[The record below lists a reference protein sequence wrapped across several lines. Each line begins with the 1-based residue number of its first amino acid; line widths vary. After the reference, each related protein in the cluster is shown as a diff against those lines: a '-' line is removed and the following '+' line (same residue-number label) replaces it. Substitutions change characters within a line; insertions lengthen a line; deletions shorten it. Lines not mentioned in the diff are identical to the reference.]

1 MAPGNV
7 FAQGFLSLADRG
19 DADSWRTLSSIVNDL
34 VGSDQSLRGD
44 LAHLF
49 LHFHSASAVRKLSTH
64 STVIAIQDFQEA
76 LLEASNGATTE
87 IKNAQSIRKFILRET
102 NGIAAGLAYLNLVLF
117 LVGASLTDEQKFFGH
132 FTYHEVGGM
141 KTLISR
147 FHEVMK
153 SDDPSLARLIVA
165 AQTFAKLRPSKKTI
179 RHDLGGMM
187 ELGSHS
193 PVSLWS
199 AIFRKT
205 AAEVT
210 AYTSRP
216 SLEKHYVCYR
226 LSSYDGQDRIVKSFL
241 VLQSPGSVREHFAF
255 KVYYKSG
262 SDQVRK
268 SAGAIINL
276 GNAVSCFGSSR
287 MLMPGDELGGLQGD
301 GSHILG
307 PKAMTLD
314 IASLTSNDVIVPG
327 HLLTVNEHR
336 DIISCRMVC
345 VRTHFS
351 HSKEVDIGSFEVGRY
366 DDDLG
371 RFTEFGQIPVTA
383 ESQEL
388 RDKIWAHMLSRLRP
402 EDDQRVCTS
411 LTQRDMD
418 LRAIR

>member
-1 MAPGNV
+1 MAPGTE
-7 FAQGFLSLADRG
+7 FAERFSELKDRQNTEGWKELSNIINGLIG
-19 DADSWRTLSSIVNDL
+19 N
-34 VGSDQSLRGD
+34 DQSLKGD

-49 LHFHSASAVRKLSTH
+49 LHFHSDSAVRKLSTKG
-64 STVIAIQDFQEA
+64 TVEALQDFQEA
-76 LLEASNGATTE
+76 LLEVSEYATTE
-87 IKNAQSIRKFILRET
+87 VKNAQSMRKFILRES
-102 NGIAAGLAYLNLVLF
+102 NGIAAGLAYVNFVLF
-117 LVGASLTDEQKFFGH
+117 LVGASLTDEQKFFSH
-132 FTYHEVGGM
+132 FTFQEVGGM
-141 KTLISR
+141 KILISSLY
-147 FHEVMK
+147 EVMK
-153 SDDPSLARLIVA
+153 SDEPSVSGLVKA
-165 AQTFAKLRPSKKTI
+165 AQTFAQLRPSKKTI

-187 ELGSHS
+187 ELGSHN

-199 AIFRKT
+199 VIFRKT

-226 LSSYDGQDRIVKSFL
+226 RSSYLGQDRIVKSFL

-268 SAGAIINL
+268 SAGALINL
-276 GNAVSCFGSSR
+276 GNVVSCFGSSR

-301 GSHILG
+301 GNHILG
-307 PKAMTLD
+307 PKTMTLD

-336 DIISCRMVC
+336 DIISCRVIC
-345 VRTHFS
+345 VRTQFT
-351 HSKEVDIGSFEVGRY
+351 HSGDVDIGSFEVNKY

-371 RFTEFGQIPVTA
+371 QYTEFGQISATA
-383 ESQEL
+383 DNIEVRDRIWTHISSQLCTDE
-388 RDKIWAHMLSRLRP
+388 R
-402 EDDQRVCTS
+402 QRVCTS

-418 LRAIR
+418 LRAMI